1 MDYRYY
7 PGCSQEV
14 SNKAY
19 DTSARNVSKALGAN
33 LVELEDWNCCG
44 ATNYM
49 SVRELRSFAVSARNL
64 ALAEKANA
72 QNPSPNGNGHDLV
85 TVCSACYTTL
95 NKTNKYLEEDAKLKA
110 KVNDALSAVGLT
122 YTGAVRVRHL
132 LDVIVNDIGVENVA
146 AKAKVKLN
154 GLRVAP
160 YYGCQLTRPYA
171 TFDDAENPT
180 TMDRLFRALGAEVVD
195 YPVKARCCGGMLMT
209 TAQPVALK
217 LAGSLLDSAV
227 KNGAHCVVTCCPLC
241 HFNLDAYQGDVN
253 RLMGT
258 NLSMPVLFFTQ
269 LLGVALGLSRKDILL
284 GKEMVSA
291 EKMLAPYMKQQRK

>member
-1 MDYRYY
+1 MDYTYY

-19 DTSARNVSKALGAN
+19 DTSARNVSRALGVN

-64 ALAEKANA
+64 ALAEKAQA
-72 QNPSPNGNGHDLV
+72 GKPSANGNGHDLV

-110 KVNDALSAVGLT
+110 RVQDALSAAGLT
-122 YTGAVRVRHL
+122 YTGAVKVRHL
-132 LDVIVNDIGVENVA
+132 LDVIVNDVGVESVA
-146 AKAKVKLN
+146 AKAKVRLD

-171 TFDDAENPT
+171 TFDDAEHPT
-180 TMDRLFRALGAEVVD
+180 TMDMLFRALGAEVVD
-195 YPVKARCCGGMLMT
+195 YPVRARCCGGMLMT

-217 LAGSLLDSAV
+217 LAASLLDVAA
-227 KNGAHCVVTCCPLC
+227 KNGANCIVTCCPLC
-241 HFNLDAYQGDVN
+241 QFNLDAYQGDAN
-253 RLMGT
+253 RLLGSS
-258 NLSMPVLFFTQ
+258 LSMPILFFTQ
-269 LLGVALGLSRKDILL
+269 LLGVALGLSRSDIML
-284 GKEMVSA
+284 GKEMVPA
-291 EKMLAPYMKQQRK
+291 GKVLAPYMK